1 MSGSDPYVDRW
12 LSGLKRFSGWD
23 SLGGSATQAS
33 SRAAEDFF
41 ESVTKECLPKA
52 WPEKLSTQE
61 RMDFAILPREGKDA
75 IIRAGTGPTGRHPTE
90 RRLKDWQSSGANTG
104 RIEIVFVQVK
114 SGGNAFTLND
124 TFPPPSEDM
133 VYAFF
138 DYRAKEVYVT
148 TSSYMASAWQTE
160 PPIADRYLRSDAAE
174 KGFDQTLKEIWR
186 GTPVGTAARPTYRI
200 EARYAKSEP
209 PADIFASLL
218 RRARVL

>member
-1 MSGSDPYVDRW
+1 MPSADPDVDRW
-12 LSGLKRFSGWD
+12 LSGLKQFSRWD
-23 SLGGSATQAS
+23 SLGGSATQVS

-41 ESVTKECLPKA
+41 ESVTKKYLPRA

-90 RRLKDWQSSGANTG
+90 RRLKTWQSSEANTDH
-104 RIEIVFVQVK
+104 IEIVFVQVK
-114 SGGNAFTLND
+114 SGSNGFTLND
-124 TFPPPSEDM
+124 TFPPPFEDM

-138 DYRAKEVYVT
+138 NYGAKEVYVT

-174 KGFDQTLKEIWR
+174 KGFDETLREIWR

-209 PADIFASLL
+209 PGDVFASLL
-218 RRARVL
+218 RRAKVL